1 MQRDIGGESDI
12 FNGGFIRLLVLMNM
26 SFNTVYAEKNF
37 LPHLPYAVGDLYAS
51 KTRAAIEGIITNLR
65 HATGNNGT
73 TIFD

>member
-37 LPHLPYAVGDLYAS
+37 LPHLPYAVGYLYAS
-51 KTRAAIEGIITNLR
+51 KTRAPIEGIITNLR

>member
-1 MQRDIGGESDI
+1 
-12 FNGGFIRLLVLMNM
+12 MNM

-37 LPHLPYAVGDLYAS
+37 LPHLPYAVGYLYAS